1 VYFFIPQSGWN
12 RKLFFDP
19 GSALAFRSSA
29 RRCFLLYRL
38 ATMSDEQSREKA
50 NRQDGVTKIDC
61 HAHLIGISPQS
72 GGYASP
78 EMRRSIPFQ
87 FLLRKQG
94 LHTVKDPVARDAR
107 YAEVLA
113 AAVRASE
120 IDKCVVLAFDQIF
133 NRDGAP
139 ETEQTYL
146 YIPNEYVR
154 DVTSQY
160 ADCFLYGASVHPY
173 RLDAVEEL
181 ERVKA
186 DGARLVK
193 LLPNS
198 QGFDPSDS
206 RIYRYYKKAAGLNL
220 PLLFHCGYEHTIPAM
235 NQQYGDPNRLVPALE
250 MGVKVI
256 IAHGGSSGRFH
267 LKETFG
273 DTVRLLQ
280 KYENCYADNSAM
292 TNFWRS
298 QYMLA
303 VFTPGLLER
312 KYGVSSEKIARKFL
326 HGTDYPIPLTPFAF
340 NARIPRAQRKRM
352 KQISN
357 FFDLDLA
364 IKRAVGFNEQCF
376 VNGAQLLG

>member
-1 VYFFIPQSGWN
+1 MI
-12 RKLFFDP
+12 
-19 GSALAFRSSA
+19 
-29 RRCFLLYRL
+29 
-38 ATMSDEQSREKA
+38 
-50 NRQDGVTKIDC
+50 KIDC

-78 EMRRSIPFQ
+78 KMRRSIPFQ
-87 FLLRKQG
+87 FLLRKQK
-94 LHTVKDPVARDAR
+94 LHRLKDPVAQDAR
-107 YAEVLA
+107 YAEMLA
-113 AAVRASE
+113 REVRASE

-133 NRDGAP
+133 NRNGKPDSQ
-139 ETEQTYL
+139 QTYL

-154 DVTSQY
+154 DVAARY
-160 ADCFLYGASVHPY
+160 GDCFLYGASVHPF
-173 RLDAVEEL
+173 RPDALDEL

-186 DGARLVK
+186 NGAKLIK

-206 RIYRYYKKAAGLNL
+206 RITPYYRKAGDLGL
-220 PLLFHCGYEHTIPAM
+220 PLLFHCGYEHTIPAV

-250 MGVKVI
+250 MGVTII

-280 KYENCYADNSAM
+280 KFDNCYADNSAM

-312 KYGVSSEKIARKFL
+312 KYGVSSEKITGKFL
-326 HGTDYPIPLTPFAF
+326 HGTDYPIPLTPLAFAT
-340 NARIPRAQRKRM
+340 RLPRAERSRM

-364 IKRAVGFNEQCF
+364 IKRAVGFNDQCF
-376 VNGAQLLG
+376 LNGARLLG

>member
-1 VYFFIPQSGWN
+1 
-12 RKLFFDP
+12 
-19 GSALAFRSSA
+19 
-29 RRCFLLYRL
+29 
-38 ATMSDEQSREKA
+38 MSDEQPTDKVNKR
-50 NRQDGVTKIDC
+50 DGVTKIDC
-61 HAHLIGISPQS
+61 HAHLIGISPRS

-78 EMRRSIPFQ
+78 KMRRSIPFQ

-94 LHTVKDPVARDAR
+94 LHKLKDPVAQDAR
-107 YAEVLA
+107 YAEILA
-113 AAVRASE
+113 DTVRTSE

-139 ETEQTYL
+139 EAKQTYL

-173 RLDAVEEL
+173 RRDCLDEL
-181 ERVKA
+181 EKVRA
-186 DGARLVK
+186 EGARLVK

-198 QGFDPSDS
+198 QGVDPSDS
-206 RIYRYYKKAAGLNL
+206 RITPYYRKAIDLGL
-220 PLLFHCGYEHTIPAM
+220 PLLFHCGYEHTIPAV

-250 MGVKVI
+250 MGVTII

-280 KYENCYADNSAM
+280 KYDNCYADNSAM

-340 NARIPRAQRKRM
+340 ATRLPRPERSRM